1 MPAFDPVRDALRS
14 PVSPS
19 QAPSSPFARAH
30 DAAHYSSSSPL
41 ASPSVGLFSPS
52 PAAHANGRPPPPLPP
67 VAPESPERTSRPA
80 SSHGTMA
87 PPPPPPPPPRRAYQ
101 PKRLT
106 PAGSVMIPLSQA
118 ELQQFQHFRGRG
130 ALSLSKRKR
139 RASAEPEDD
148 DDDKPPAKK
157 LVGDPGVVAAHYNA
171 RPEVGVDKRVESPI
185 FALKAFNNWI
195 KSVIITK
202 FAHPALQHSPNYSR
216 KDRQRGK
223 VLDLGCGKG
232 GDINKWQKAN
242 AKDYIGADIAA
253 VSVQQGR
260 QRHESLRGPRPEAHF
275 FALDC
280 FSESLRDAL
289 PSELLRKPFDVVSMQ
304 FCMHYAFET
313 EAKARCMLGNVS
325 DYLRPGGVFVG
336 TIPNAD
342 FLLDHLRE
350 LPAEKDE
357 LCWGN
362 SVYSVKFDS
371 REHDSIYG
379 HRYWFYLQD
388 AVDNV
393 PEYLV
398 HWEPFVELAAEYGLS
413 LVYKDEFQGVFR
425 DNHESK
431 EFGQLL
437 IRMKVV
443 DENMESNMT
452 EDQWDAVSNVYAAFA
467 FEKR

>member
-1 MPAFDPVRDALRS
+1 MATQRTDEDVNGFWTNALRS

-19 QAPSSPFARAH
+19 QAPSSPFARPH

-41 ASPSVGLFSPS
+41 ASPSVGKRATDLSVLLNDSDPPPLVRTPSSRSASLAHLVHPDPEPEDKLAFEDPLRRAPPPRDEDGYFAHRPSSSSSRTSLSSAGLFSPS
-52 PAAHANGRPPPPLPP
+52 PAAHANGRPTV
-67 VAPESPERTSRPA
+67 VAPESPGRTSRPA

-379 HRYWFYLQD
+379 HR
-388 AVDNV
+388 
-393 PEYLV
+393 
-398 HWEPFVELAAEYGLS
+398 
-413 LVYKDEFQGVFR
+413 
-425 DNHESK
+425 
-431 EFGQLL
+431 
-437 IRMKVV
+437 
-443 DENMESNMT
+443 
-452 EDQWDAVSNVYAAFA
+452 
-467 FEKR
+467 